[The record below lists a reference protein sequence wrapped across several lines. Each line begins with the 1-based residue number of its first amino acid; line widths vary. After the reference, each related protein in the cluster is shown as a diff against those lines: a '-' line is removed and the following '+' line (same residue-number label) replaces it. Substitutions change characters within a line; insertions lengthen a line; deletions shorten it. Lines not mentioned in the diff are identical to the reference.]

1 MVNDSNC
8 LYDYIL
14 GLWDG
19 LMLLDFIR
27 GLWVNW
33 MGYMDMI
40 LYGYCMVMIGYYLID
55 Y

>member
-33 MGYMDMI
+33 MGYGYDFI
-40 LYGYCMVMIGYYLID
+40 WLLYGYDRLLFD
-55 Y
+55 